1 MASPYGNTRAKQ
13 GYSSPWTGQDTPQAL
28 PFPSKICRPSRF
40 PADESPATAR
50 CRQESRLR
58 KAPSQSGASPVRGT
72 TPRRPKLA
80 LRRHAQSR
88 PQKKPLVAS
97 TKGHERQALA
107 AIDLAD
113 DPLASSE
120 RTAFDREH
128 SLVDAALARP

>member
-13 GYSSPWTGQDTPQAL
+13 GYSSPWTEQDTPQAL
-28 PFPSKICRPSRF
+28 PFPSKICPSRF
-40 PADESPATAR
+40 PAGESPATVR

-58 KAPSQSGASPVRGT
+58 KAPSQSGASPARGA

-80 LRRHAQSR
+80 LRQHAQSR
-88 PQKKPLVAS
+88 LQKKPLVAS
-97 TKGHERQALA
+97 AKGHERQALA
-107 AIDLAD
+107 TIDLAD